1 MTTFHL
7 FLWLLGG
14 LLLQV
19 ALFLIIGF
27 WRHWLNYLSL
37 QGTLQE
43 STNSSSPQKSNVEA
57 PSQLAAW
64 KGLRSFRV
72 ERKVLEDAAEQVCSF
87 YLSPKDG
94 QLLPLFLPG
103 QFLTFQLAIEGCS
116 YADKPLTR
124 CYSLSDSP
132 NAEYFRISVKR
143 IASPQPTS
151 VAAGISSNYLHD
163 YVKVG
168 SELQVF
174 APAGQFF
181 INTDNSPVVLV
192 GGGIGITPMISMLN
206 WVFEHQPQR
215 ETWLF
220 YGVRNATELVFQ
232 EKLIELAKQHPSFH
246 LHLCMS
252 DPHAIEPEAIKHT
265 NLHLHHVRA
274 DIQLLRRVLPLKP
287 FSFYICGPSAMLQSL
302 VPALEDWG
310 VPSERI
316 HFEAFGPASVTR
328 SKKITLAAS
337 ASELGNPTETHDVK
351 FSRSNQLAKWTPTK
365 GSLLDFAEE
374 QGIAV
379 NSNCRSGVCGTCQ
392 SKLRKGKVNYTT
404 EPVFEIEAGSCLLC
418 ISSPATDISLEI

>member
-27 WRHWLNYLSL
+27 WQHWLNYLLL

-57 PSQLAAW
+57 LSHLSAW
-64 KGLRSFRV
+64 KGLRTFRV
-72 ERKVLEDAAEQVCSF
+72 ERKVLEDVAEQVCSF

-94 QLLPLFLPG
+94 QLLPSFLPG
-103 QFLTFQLAIEGCS
+103 QFLTFQLAIEGYS

-163 YVKVG
+163 HVKVG

-174 APAGQFF
+174 APAGQFV
-181 INTDNSPVVLV
+181 IKTDNSPVVLV

-232 EKLIELAKQHPSFH
+232 KLLIELAMQHPSFH

-265 NLHLHHVRA
+265 NVHLHHVRV
-274 DIQLLRRVLPLKP
+274 DIQLMRRVLPLKP

-328 SKKITLAAS
+328 SKKITSAAI

-351 FSRSNQLAKWTPTK
+351 FSQSNQLAKWTPTK

-379 NSNCRSGVCGTCQ
+379 NSSCRSGVCGTCQ
-392 SKLRKGKVNYTT
+392 TKLSKGKVNYTT

-418 ISSPATDISLEI
+418 ISTPATDISLEI